1 MITIIDKLIELQNL
15 RAASAPLSPTAQ
27 SLELA
32 FRAEVPKPVLDH
44 FDRLFASGKTGVA
57 FVRNGVCGGCHLKLC
72 SGTAAGLARH
82 DDIYICDNCGRYL
95 YLAPE
100 EPGKPA
106 TAVSATPA
114 QKPQPQKARK
124 PKQARLKQLTVAS

>member
-1 MITIIDKLIELQNL
+1 MINIIDKLVELQNL
-15 RAASAPLSPTAQ
+15 RSACAPLSPTAQ

-44 FDRLFASGKTGVA
+44 YDRLIASGKTGVA
-57 FVRNGVCGGCHLKLC
+57 FVRHGVCGGCHLKLC

-95 YLAPE
+95 YMAPE
-100 EPGKPA
+100 EPLKIA
-106 TAVSATPA
+106 EAISAAPA
-114 QKPQPQKARK
+114 QKPELRKARK
-124 PKQARLKQLTVAS
+124 PRQTRVKQVSVVS

>member
-1 MITIIDKLIELQNL
+1 MITIIDKLVELQNL

-32 FRAEVPKPVLDH
+32 FRAEIPKPILDH
-44 FDRLFASGKTGVA
+44 FDRMFASGKTGVA
-57 FVRNGVCGGCHLKLC
+57 FVRHGVCGGCHLKLC

-82 DDIYICDNCGRYL
+82 DDLCICDNCGRYL

-100 EPGKPA
+100 DTSKVAEAISTAPIQKTEPRK
-106 TAVSATPA
+106 V
-114 QKPQPQKARK
+114 RK
-124 PKQARLKQLTVAS
+124 PRQARVKQESLVS

>member
-1 MITIIDKLIELQNL
+1 MINIIDKLVELQNL

-44 FDRLFASGKTGVA
+44 YDRLIASGKTGVA
-57 FVRNGVCGGCHLKLC
+57 FVRHGVCGGCHLRLC

-95 YLAPE
+95 YMAPE
-100 EPGKPA
+100 DPVKPE
-106 TAVSATPA
+106 AVSAALVEKPHS
-114 QKPQPQKARK
+114 QKVRK
-124 PKQARLKQLTVAS
+124 PRQPRVKQVAVAS